1 MITGRNHFLA
11 AALPLLLALPATS
24 FAAQPASTPALSV
37 AEIVAKLTAMNE
49 QRTARL
55 RSYQGTRRYAVEY
68 HGFPGDRSAS
78 MLVKVDYQA
87 PQKTFTIVSEEGS
100 KLLLKRVLRK
110 LVESEQEADQ
120 NRRDTALT
128 ESNYRFQLLGSEA
141 VDGRQ
146 CYVLDVDPRRKER
159 FLYDGK
165 IWIDTEDFAV
175 VRIEARPAKNPSFWI
190 SRTNIEHHY
199 GKHGEFWLPATNRST
214 TKVRLGGEAV
224 LTITYQDYQITSPN

>member
-1 MITGRNHFLA
+1 MAGMLA
-11 AALPLLLALPATS
+11 LILALPA
-24 FAAQPASTPALSV
+24 AAEAPAPRLSV
-37 AEIVAKLTAMNE
+37 GEIITRLAAMNE
-49 QRTARL
+49 QRAARL
-55 RSYQGTRRYAVEY
+55 RSYRGTRRYVVEY
-68 HGFPGDRSAS
+68 RGFPGDRSAS

-120 NRRDTALT
+120 NRSDTALT
-128 ESNYRFQLLGSEA
+128 ESNYRFQLLGSD
-141 VDGRQ
+141 VVGGRQ
-146 CYVLDVDPRRKER
+146 CYVLDVDPRRKEK

-165 IWIDTEDFAV
+165 IWVDAEDFAV

>member
-1 MITGRNHFLA
+1 MALSRKYVIAVLA
-11 AALPLLLALPATS
+11 LLPLLV
-24 FAAQPASTPALSV
+24 AASETPEAPVPRLS
-37 AEIVAKLTAMNE
+37 AGEIVTRLTAMNA
-49 QRTARL
+49 QRAAHL
-55 RSYQGTRRYAVEY
+55 RSYRGTRLYAVEY
-68 HGFPGDRSAS
+68 RGFPGDRRAS
-78 MLVKVDYQA
+78 MVVNVNYQA

-120 NRRDTALT
+120 NRRDTGLT
-128 ESNYRFQLLGSEA
+128 ESNYRFQLLGAET

-146 CYVLDVDPRRKER
+146 CYVLDVDPKRKDK

-165 IWIDTEDFAV
+165 IWVDAEEFAV

-190 SRTNIEHHY
+190 SSTSIEHRY
-199 GKHGEFWLPATNRST
+199 SKHGEFWLPATNRST

-224 LTITYQDYQITSPN
+224 LTITYRDYEITSPN